1 MLRNYLIF
9 IFALGIFGAML
20 NRVGSEKPDHSND
33 VSMIASE
40 AAQEHESSEPRPGQ
54 ISGPDGAI
62 ELARNLDGHFYADVQ
77 INGATVHM
85 LVDTGATGVAL
96 SREDARNAGIATSIG
111 MNDVV
116 GRGADGD
123 VRGEFVSLDR
133 VELGSKRAEGVE
145 AIVLNSGEQSLLGQ
159 TVLSQFGSVEI
170 QGDKMVLR

>member
-1 MLRNYLIF
+1 MRLLSIYCLL
-9 IFALGIFGAML
+9 AQ
-20 NRVGSEKPDHSND
+20 VSSSTPQHDD
-33 VSMIASE
+33 VRAC
-40 AAQEHESSEPRPGQ
+40 P
-54 ISGPDGAI
+54 
-62 ELARNLDGHFYADVQ
+62 
-77 INGATVHM
+77 
-85 LVDTGATGVAL
+85 
-96 SREDARNAGIATSIG
+96 REDARNAGIATSIG

-145 AIVLNSGEQSLLGQ
+145 AVVLNSGEQSLLGQ